1 MSVKPIYRASGA
13 ALRNALRGNVALT
26 PAFGPIARTSPVA
39 LQFKEAR
46 YGVRHNYFGRTQNF
60 HSSSALAGLMPESSD
75 PPPKESEPSENPTAP
90 TYVSTS
96 EYNKLADACIEELR
110 DRLEQEQEKREDIDV
125 EFSVS
130 SPFLSKSLVNMTNS
144 VIPRPASW
152 KCPHPKAPMHSTNK
166 LQTSRSGLAPPC
178 QVRCASIGLLPA
190 SHSTR
195 RKEVAKESGSIS
207 EKTYRC
213 RMWYARNWEWNWA
226 STLMRH
232 NDGIMTLC
240 ILYSI
245 LYYLHPTTKVV

>member
-125 EFSVS
+125 EFSTGVLEVSTSKGTYAFNKQAPNKQIWLS
-130 SPFLSKSLVNMTNS
+130 SPLSGPMRFDWVVTGESLNQ
-144 VIPRPASW
+144 
-152 KCPHPKAPMHSTNK
+152 KEG
-166 LQTSRSGLAPPC
+166 SGKGEWVYLRENISLSD
-178 QVRCASIGLLPA
+178 VV
-190 SHSTR
+190 
-195 RKEVAKESGSIS
+195 RKELGVELGVDTDA
-207 EKTYRC
+207 
-213 RMWYARNWEWNWA
+213 
-226 STLMRH
+226 
-232 NDGIMTLC
+232 
-240 ILYSI
+240 
-245 LYYLHPTTKVV
+245 PQ